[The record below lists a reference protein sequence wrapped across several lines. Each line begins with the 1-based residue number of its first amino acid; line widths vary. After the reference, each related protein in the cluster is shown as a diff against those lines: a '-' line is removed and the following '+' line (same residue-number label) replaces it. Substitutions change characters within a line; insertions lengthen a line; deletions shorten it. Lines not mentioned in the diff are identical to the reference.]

1 MRYGCVALAICAVS
15 VGACST
21 NAQIASAPLLP
32 QDFDVEA
39 ISSQPIVS
47 EIEPIFVHEGKASY
61 YADFFHGRTTA
72 SGERFSQN
80 RLTAASRRLPLGS
93 RVTVTNADNGRSVE
107 VVINDRGPYV
117 KGRVIDL
124 SRKAARELG
133 MIEDGV
139 VDVRVEARPSDQ
151 SNRSL
156 RQRLERMAAA
166 LHPDRKPA
174 PERPVMVAER
184 PDPDLSGSDQGD
196 TDLGNT
202 DLGTA
207 E

>member
-1 MRYGCVALAICAVS
+1 M
-15 VGACST
+15 
-21 NAQIASAPLLP
+21 P
-32 QDFDVEA
+32 QDIDVEEM
-39 ISSQPIVS
+39 SPPIVP
-47 EIEPIFVHEGKASY
+47 EIEPVYVHKGKASY

-151 SNRSL
+151 PSRSL
-156 RQRLERMAAA
+156 RQRLERMVAS
-166 LHPDRKPA
+166 LYPNRDSA
-174 PERPVMVAER
+174 PERPVTVAER
-184 PDPDLSGSDQGD
+184 PDPDLGGSE
-196 TDLGNT
+196 LGAAE
-202 DLGTA
+202 LGAA

>member
-1 MRYGCVALAICAVS
+1 MRYGCVALAVCAVF

-21 NAQIASAPLLP
+21 NSQIASVPPLP
-32 QDFDVEA
+32 QDIDVEE
-39 ISSQPIVS
+39 ISVPDVL
-47 EIEPIFVHEGKASY
+47 EIEPVYVHEGKASY

-124 SRKAARELG
+124 SRKAAHELG
-133 MIEDGV
+133 MIQDGV

-151 SNRSL
+151 PSRSL
-156 RQRLERMAAA
+156 RQRLERMAA
-166 LHPDRKPA
+166 LNPNGKSA
-174 PERPVMVAER
+174 PERFVTVAER
-184 PDPDLSGSDQGD
+184 PDPDLGA
-196 TDLGNT
+196 
-202 DLGTA
+202 A

>member
-1 MRYGCVALAICAVS
+1 MPQDIDVEYI
-15 VGACST
+15 GAGE
-21 NAQIASAPLLP
+21 IASPAAL
-32 QDFDVEA
+32 
-39 ISSQPIVS
+39 
-47 EIEPIFVHEGKASY
+47 EIEPVYVHEGKASY

-124 SRKAARELG
+124 SRKAAHELG
-133 MIEDGV
+133 MIQDGV

-151 SNRSL
+151 PSRSL
-156 RQRLERMAAA
+156 RQRLERMVAA
-166 LHPDRKPA
+166 LDPDGTSA
-174 PERPVMVAER
+174 PERFVTVAER
-184 PDPDLSGSDQGD
+184 PD
-196 TDLGNT
+196 TDPENAELGA
-202 DLGTA
+202 A

>member
-1 MRYGCVALAICAVS
+1 M
-15 VGACST
+15 
-21 NAQIASAPLLP
+21 P
-32 QDFDVEA
+32 QDIEFEEMA
-39 ISSQPIVS
+39 PPIVS
-47 EIEPIFVHEGKASY
+47 EIEPVYVHKGKASY

-117 KGRVIDL
+117 EGRVIDL
-124 SRKAARELG
+124 SRKAASELG

-139 VDVRVEARPSDQ
+139 VNVRVEARPSDQ
-151 SNRSL
+151 PNRSL
-156 RQRLERMAAA
+156 RQRLERMVAA
-166 LHPDRKPA
+166 LHPDHRSA
-174 PERPVMVAER
+174 PERPVTVAER
-184 PDPDLSGSDQGD
+184 PDPEPEPERGD
-196 TDLGNT
+196 TDLGDTDLGDT

>member
-1 MRYGCVALAICAVS
+1 MPQDPVP
-15 VGACST
+15 
-21 NAQIASAPLLP
+21 QEIAFEQPSAPDAP
-32 QDFDVEA
+32 D
-39 ISSQPIVS
+39 
-47 EIEPIFVHEGKASY
+47 IEPVYVHKGKASY

-124 SRKAARELG
+124 SRKAAGELG

-139 VDVRVEARPSDQ
+139 VNVRVEARPSDQ
-151 SNRSL
+151 PNRSL
-156 RQRLERMAAA
+156 RRRLENMVAAVY
-166 LHPDRKPA
+166 PDRKPA
-174 PERPVMVAER
+174 SEPPVTVAER
-184 PDPDLSGSDQGD
+184 PESDMAD
-196 TDLGNT
+196 TDLGA
-202 DLGTA
+202 A

>member
-21 NAQIASAPLLP
+21 GAQIASVPPAP
-32 QDFDVEA
+32 QDPVP
-39 ISSQPIVS
+39 Q
-47 EIEPIFVHEGKASY
+47 EIEFEEAPDVPDIEPVYVHKGKASY

-124 SRKAARELG
+124 SRKAASELG

-139 VDVRVEARPSDQ
+139 VNVRVEARPSDQ
-151 SNRSL
+151 PNRSL
-156 RQRLERMAAA
+156 RHRLERMVAA
-166 LHPDRKPA
+166 LYPDRKPVSE
-174 PERPVMVAER
+174 PPVTVAER
-184 PDPDLSGSDQGD
+184 PEPDLTGTDLTG
-196 TDLGNT
+196 TDLGA
-202 DLGTA
+202 A

>member
-21 NAQIASAPLLP
+21 NAQIASVPPLP
-32 QDFDVEA
+32 QDIDVEEIA
-39 ISSQPIVS
+39 SPVVS
-47 EIEPIFVHEGKASY
+47 EIEPVYVHAGKASY

-124 SRKAARELG
+124 SRKAAHELG
-133 MIEDGV
+133 MIQEGV

-151 SNRSL
+151 PSRSL
-156 RQRLERMAAA
+156 RQRLERMVAA
-166 LHPDRKPA
+166 LNPHGKSA
-174 PERPVMVAER
+174 PERFVTVAER
-184 PDPDLSGSDQGD
+184 PDTDPENA
-196 TDLGNT
+196 DLG
-202 DLGTA
+202 A
-207 E
+207 VE

>member
-21 NAQIASAPLLP
+21 GAQIASVPPVP
-32 QDFDVEA
+32 QDTVP
-39 ISSQPIVS
+39 Q
-47 EIEPIFVHEGKASY
+47 EIEFEAASAPDVPDIEPVYVHKGKASY

-124 SRKAARELG
+124 SRKAAGELG

-139 VDVRVEARPSDQ
+139 VNVRVEARPSDQ
-151 SNRSL
+151 PNRSL
-156 RQRLERMAAA
+156 RHRLERMVAA
-166 LHPDRKPA
+166 LYPDRKPA
-174 PERPVMVAER
+174 AEPPVTVAER
-184 PDPDLSGSDQGD
+184 PEPDLTG
-196 TDLGNT
+196 TDLGA
-202 DLGTA
+202 A